1 MTIIGRRGGVLLA
14 SVAMILAA
22 CSSGGGSAS
31 PAASTGASTE
41 ASAAASPAAS
51 GAASASASA
60 CVGPA
65 TITFLAPPWAVVDEA
80 SLKAWTNKTGITVQT
95 ISVPNEQV
103 YQKVGLSLA
112 SQQSPADVIFTSEEG
127 PSFIVSAGALEPLD
141 AYIARDQAAVNPT
154 DIARLDFWNRDGKQY
169 GLTAYL
175 QSILLDYNAK
185 KFAAGGLTAMPKTWD
200 EFLADA
206 EKLKSSGADPKPIAF
221 AGTSWAW
228 YLMSLS
234 MGDKLFD
241 DQLQPTFNAAGS
253 PARKAMAMFVKMY
266 QDGLIS
272 PDQLTARDP
281 HAVFGGGVG
290 TLHQSWLGADA
301 VWNNPATSKQAPDVK
316 YMTIP
321 EGNTTWAFDAAI
333 GIGKYSKNKDCAWE
347 FLKYYLDTANQNHL
361 FNTFGLFPARTS
373 VIKTLT
379 DAGKIVQPEVQLS
392 PKIVYLPRFEK
403 YWGQWDSFV
412 TETVRQALQGQITSD
427 QAIDAIAAKW
437 AELKG

>member
-1 MTIIGRRGGVLLA
+1 MTMIGRRGGVLLA
-14 SVAMILAA
+14 SVAMMLTA
-22 CSSGGGSAS
+22 CSSSGGSAS
-31 PAASTGASTE
+31 PAASTGAS
-41 ASAAASPAAS
+41 AAAS
-51 GAASASASA
+51 GAASAPAST

-80 SLKAWTNKTGITVQT
+80 SLKAWTDKTGITVQT

-127 PSFIVSAGALEPLD
+127 PSFIVSAGGLEPLD
-141 AYIARDQAAVNPT
+141 AYIARDSAAVNPS

-169 GLTAYL
+169 GLTAY
-175 QSILLDYNAK
+175 QQYVLLDYNAK
-185 KFAAGGLTAMPKTWD
+185 KFAAAGLTDMPKTWD

-206 EKLKSSGADPKPIAF
+206 EKLKSSGVDPKPIAF

-266 QDGLIS
+266 QEGLIS

-301 VWNNPATSKQAPDVK
+301 VWNNPKTSKQAPDVK
-316 YMTIP
+316 YMPVP
-321 EGNTTWAFDAAI
+321 EGDASWAFDAAI

-347 FLKYYLDTANQNHL
+347 FVKYYLDTDNQNHL
-361 FNTFGLFPARTS
+361 YNTFGLFPARLS
-373 VIKTLT
+373 VVKALT
-379 DAGKIVQPEVQLS
+379 DAGKILQPDVQAAVGQNI
-392 PKIVYLPRFEK
+392 KYLPRFEK

-427 QAIDAIAAKW
+427 QAIDQIAQKW